1 MKTHAFRVYQH
12 GNPSVMFWE
21 EVDLPDPGRGEVLI
35 RHTAIGVNL
44 VDSYMRYGLYPG
56 LTPPSGLGVEAAGV
70 IEAVGRGVKD
80 FKAGNRVAY
89 AGGAPPGAYA
99 EARVR
104 GTGGLVKLPG
114 WLDERTAAAALA
126 KGRTVEYLFNR
137 THKLKK
143 GETILFHAAAG
154 GVGLIAC
161 QWARAVGATVIG
173 TVSTDDKAALAKRHG
188 CRHPINVKKQDL
200 VAEVARITKG
210 RGVDVVYDSIGLD
223 LWRATLECVRP
234 LGLVVSF
241 GSASGPP
248 PPFDVQ
254 NEGMRKSIYLTRA
267 TTANYMTGDDIIKA
281 STQAVFRMIKSGAVK
296 IRVGQTYAL
305 EDARDA
311 HRDLEG
317 RRTTG
322 SSLLIP

>member
-1 MKTHAFRVYQH
+1 MKTHAFRIYQH

-21 EVDLPDPGRGEVLI
+21 EVDLPKPGRGEVLI
-35 RHTAIGVNL
+35 RHTAIGFNMI
-44 VDSYMRYGLYPG
+44 DTYMRSGLYHG
-56 LTPPSGLGVEAAGV
+56 VSLPSGLGVEGAGV
-70 IEAVGRGVKD
+70 IEAVGPGVKD
-80 FKAGNRVAY
+80 FKVGNRVAY
-89 AGGAPPGAYA
+89 SGGSAPGSYA
-99 EARVR
+99 EARVC

-126 KGRTVEYLFNR
+126 KGCTVEYLFNR

-143 GETILFHAAAG
+143 GDTILFQAAAG

-161 QWARAVGATVIG
+161 QWAKAVGATVIG
-173 TVSTDDKAALAKRHG
+173 TVSTDEKAALAKRHG

-200 VAEVARITKG
+200 VAEVMRITKG
-210 RGVDVVYDSIGLD
+210 KGVDVVYDSIGLD
-223 LWRATLECVRP
+223 LWNASLECVRP

-254 NEGMRKSIYLTRA
+254 NDGIRKSIYVTRA
-267 TTANYMTGDDIIKA
+267 TTANYMTSDAIVKA
-281 STQAVFRMIKSGAVK
+281 SSQALFRMMKSGAVK

-305 EDARDA
+305 EDAPDA
-311 HRDLEG
+311 HRDAEG
-317 RRTTG
+317 RRTAG